1 MNDLTYEFQRMVSRK
16 AEIQKSTK
24 TDGLQAAWEKYSRA
38 HGLDGQRFRTEL
50 SKLRVRFDRIAS
62 GQDPEETVRPAK
74 TGRTK
79 AT

>member
-16 AEIQKSTK
+16 SEIQAATK
-24 TDGLQAAWEKYSRA
+24 AEGLQAAWEKYSRT

-62 GQDPEETVRPAK
+62 GRDPEDTVSRPK
-74 TGRTK
+74 TTK
-79 AT
+79 AKA

>member
-16 AEIQKSTK
+16 AEIQAATK
-24 TDGLQAAWEKYSRA
+24 ADGLQAAWEKYSRA

-62 GQDPEETVRPAK
+62 GQDPEEITRRPKSKAK
-74 TGRTK
+74 
-79 AT
+79 A